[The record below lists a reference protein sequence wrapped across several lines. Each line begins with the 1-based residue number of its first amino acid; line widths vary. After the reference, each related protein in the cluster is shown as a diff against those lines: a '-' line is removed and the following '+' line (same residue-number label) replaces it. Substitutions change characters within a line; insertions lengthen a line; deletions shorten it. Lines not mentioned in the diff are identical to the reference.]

1 MSIVDVIVL
10 FQVPYLPRFRQTFPN
25 VENFEFLETDIHSLD
40 QLNALSLV
48 QVCGKGGKTVTVTVT
63 VSDCDCDCDCEWL

>member
-1 MSIVDVIVL
+1 MNAEVKCHFWL
-10 FQVPYLPRFRQTFPN
+10 LQVPYLPRFRQTFPN

-48 QVCGKGGKTVTVTVT
+48 QVSSRQPPK
-63 VSDCDCDCDCEWL
+63 SDPVIELDVNA

>member
-1 MSIVDVIVL
+1 
-10 FQVPYLPRFRQTFPN
+10 LPRFRQTFPN

-48 QVCGKGGKTVTVTVT
+48 QVNSVTQ
-63 VSDCDCDCDCEWL
+63 